1 MKRFTAFL
9 LLLSI
14 VLTTYAGDT
23 LRVACVGNSITYGH
37 GIPNREQCSYPA
49 VLGRLLGSGYEVR
62 NFGISARTLLM
73 KGDRPY
79 MNEPIYQEALAFNP
93 DIVTIKL
100 GTNDTKPFNWQYGGE
115 FKDDLRTLIRSFQAL
130 SSHPRIIL
138 CTPIPGGREDW
149 GINDSTLVAS
159 VIPYIREV
167 ADELSLEVVDLH
179 TAFAPYQHLLYDRV
193 HPNADGAAVIAHVI
207 AEALLKE
214 GAPAPTRKCKHW
226 GKRKHKKN
234 L

>member
-1 MKRFTAFL
+1 MKRFTALL
-9 LLLSI
+9 LLLSL
-14 VLTTYAGDT
+14 VLATYATDT

-79 MNEPIYQEALAFNP
+79 MNEPIYQEALAYNP

-100 GTNDTKPFNWQYGGE
+100 GTNDTKPFNWQYGDE

-179 TAFAPYQHLLYDRV
+179 TAFTPYQHLLYDRV

-214 GAPAPTRKCKHW
+214 GAPAPTRTCKLW

>member
-14 VLTTYAGDT
+14 VLTTYATDT

>member
-207 AEALLKE
+207 AETLLKE
-214 GAPAPTRKCKHW
+214 GAPAPTRKCKLW

>member
-1 MKRFTAFL
+1 MKRLFILFVVAA
-9 LLLSI
+9 
-14 VLTTYAGDT
+14 LTVSAHATDT

>member
-37 GIPNREQCSYPA
+37 GIPNREQYSYPA
-49 VLGRLLGSGYEVR
+49 VLGRLLGSSYEVR

-79 MNEPIYQEALAFNP
+79 MNEPIYREALDYQP

-100 GTNDTKPFNWQYGGE
+100 GTNDTKPFNWQYGDE
-115 FKDDLRTLIRSFQAL
+115 FKDDLRTLINSFQAL
-130 SSHPRIIL
+130 DSHPRIIL

-167 ADELSLEVVDLH
+167 AAEYDLPVIDLH

-214 GAPAPTRKCKHW
+214 GAPAPNRKCKLW

>member
-115 FKDDLRTLIRSFQAL
+115 FKDDLRTLIHSFQAL

-214 GAPAPTRKCKHW
+214 GAPAPTRKCKLW